1 MTTLTKGDILR
12 AATRFLDESPVNYL
26 DKDVALRPDLAGM
39 RIFDTPLMGVAEA
52 SDPLWVQMQA
62 IEAVGPRFMLPETWL
77 PGAAS
82 VISFFL
88 PFTAAVVEA
97 NRKEPLEIPP
107 EWLHGRIEGQQTL
120 NAMISSILQ
129 LLEGAGYAG
138 LAPSVDE
145 RFSSGLKEPA
155 ANQTQIQD
163 QIQVQGQGQSAA
175 AQDSSGQSPAAQDN
189 PGQGSAGQSAAA
201 HPGYTSAWSERHVA
215 YVCGLGTFGL
225 SRCLITA
232 RGAAGRIGS
241 IVTTMALEA
250 DVRLYDRYDQYCTY
264 CGACAPRCPS
274 HAIDVHKGKDMAA
287 CAAFQQACMKKYAPR
302 YGCGKCS
309 VGVPCT
315 TGIPA

>member
-1 MTTLTKGDILR
+1 MTTLTKSDLLL
-12 AATRFLDESPVNYL
+12 AATRFLDKSPANYL

-39 RIFDTPLMGVAEA
+39 RIYDAPLMGVAA
-52 SDPLWVQMQA
+52 AGDPLWVQMQA
-62 IEAVGPRFMLPETWL
+62 IEAVGPRFMLPEAWL
-77 PGAAS
+77 PGALS

-107 EWLHGRIEGQQTL
+107 EWLHGRIEGQQAL
-120 NAMISSILQ
+120 NAMIAGVLQ

-145 RFSSGLKEPA
+145 RFSSGLKE
-155 ANQTQIQD
+155 IV
-163 QIQVQGQGQSAA
+163 QVQGQSQSPGQDTAGQSGA
-175 AQDSSGQSPAAQDN
+175 AQDSSGQDN
-189 PGQGSAGQSAAA
+189 TGQSGAA

-250 DVRLYDRYDQYCTY
+250 DVRPYDRYDQYCTY

-274 HAIDVHKGKDMAA
+274 HAIDLQKGKDMAA
-287 CAAFQQACMKKYAPR
+287 CAAFQQACMKKYTPR